1 MDFQVRLL
9 YNVCETNVI
18 GGVTVKLKKIVAV
31 ALSVCMAAALTACG
45 VKIESIGL
53 PGEMSMD
60 AGDTAKMEVAYS
72 AGNATDAEVQ
82 KAIEKITMEWAS
94 SDETVA
100 TVDTEGNVTAV
111 EAGETDITV
120 SIKNSDISAVCH
132 LTVEPVPT
140 GIEAPENMEL
150 EVGENGTKPLAV
162 KILPEGAT
170 GVELTYASSDESV
183 ATVDQN
189 GNVTAV
195 SAGECV
201 ITTTGKLVGT
211 NTTVQDDTMATS
223 SSKED
228 TSTSASSEAA
238 SEAPNSEQTKSSA
251 SSSTASSAPTSEPA
265 APATTK
271 ENVQTWTDETKVA
284 VTDPAK
290 ESTEETSATKTD
302 KKTDTSKSTNSK
314 KNSNSTSTTG
324 GGAVSGGFSNNN
336 TTTTGGSV
344 VSGGNDNKA
353 PAPTPAPAPDP
364 TPAPAPVPTPAPAPA
379 PTPAP
384 APDPAPVPD
393 QGNTAP
399 EGGAI
404 TGGGN
409 GNDIIPG
416 APDKNPDG
424 TWEGDGGNA
433 EIVP

>member
-1 MDFQVRLL
+1 MQAKQMLTGGFQ
-9 YNVCETNVI
+9 
-18 GGVTVKLKKIVAV
+18 VKLKKIAAVAV
-31 ALSVCMAAALTACG
+31 SVCMAAALTACG

-53 PGEMSMD
+53 PSEMSMD

-82 KAIEKITMEWAS
+82 KAIEKITMEWTS

-100 TVDTEGNVTAV
+100 TVDAEGNVTAV
-111 EAGETDITV
+111 EAGEADITV
-120 SIKNSDISAVCH
+120 SIKDSDISAVCH

-140 GIEAPENMEL
+140 GIEAPESMEL

-170 GVELTYASSDESV
+170 GVELTYSSSDESV

-201 ITTTGKLVGT
+201 ITTTGTMVGT
-211 NTTVQDDTMATS
+211 KTVAQDETAAAASSQENNVASEATS
-223 SSKED
+223 SE
-228 TSTSASSEAA
+228 TASSTAEDK
-238 SEAPNSEQTKSSA
+238 SSSSA
-251 SSSTASSAPTSEPA
+251 SV
-265 APATTK
+265 
-271 ENVQTWTDETKVA
+271 ENVTPSDSENKAQSWTSETKVV
-284 VTDPAK
+284 VTDPSSESTANDSKENSSDK
-290 ESTEETSATKTD
+290 ESTSQS
-302 KKTDTSKSTNSK
+302 TSKKPSSSSTTTTGGNTANSG
-314 KNSNSTSTTG
+314 NSNNSTTTTG
-324 GGAVSGGFSNNN
+324 GGAVSGGNNN
-336 TTTTGGSV
+336 NGSTTTGGGN
-344 VSGGNDNKA
+344 VSGGNDNTA

-364 TPAPAPVPTPAPAPA
+364 TPAPAPVPTPAPAPD

-384 APDPAPVPD
+384 APDPAPD

-399 EGGAI
+399 EGGAA
-404 TGGGN
+404 GGN

-416 APDKNPDG
+416 GGTTDG
-424 TWEGDGGNA
+424 NGGDA